1 MPNTEQETRAAIA
14 EFTVTKVLGQPTNQ
28 DIDLLDDELTAI
40 ASSFPTSL
48 GGGLHGHAGLI
59 KTVADYELL
68 APGNPFVIPPN
79 PGVYPAGPIP
89 AAQRGQREAEHKE
102 LIREFEKCIGASK
115 GLKDLIMQAI
125 DEDFLLELKVP
136 GIAYLN
142 VTPLQMITH
151 LRTRWGA
158 MDYVDINALMAECDA
173 TWDATEVP
181 TKHFNRVDKA
191 RRQLARANI
200 QIDERAMMVKAL
212 KAFKDT
218 GDFDAAIREW
228 EARPTATQTYSNL
241 KIVMCTE
248 YAKLNR
254 QDATTAKATGHASA
268 NMVEEFAQATEELV
282 AELTEKHAKQIEAL
296 IKVNNDAM
304 QQLTAAITSN
314 KTLGASVT
322 PKIMAGQ
329 AAKRVS
335 WAEKC
340 KNATTCPHC
349 SKIHPNRTHDQC
361 WHLEKNAAKRP
372 AGWTPSGNRTT

>member
-1 MPNTEQETRAAIA
+1 
-14 EFTVTKVLGQPTNQ
+14 
-28 DIDLLDDELTAI
+28 
-40 ASSFPTSL
+40 
-48 GGGLHGHAGLI
+48 
-59 KTVADYELL
+59 
-68 APGNPFVIPPN
+68 
-79 PGVYPAGPIP
+79 
-89 AAQRGQREAEHKE
+89 
-102 LIREFEKCIGASK
+102 
-115 GLKDLIMQAI
+115 
-125 DEDFLLELKVP
+125 
-136 GIAYLN
+136 
-142 VTPLQMITH
+142 
-151 LRTRWGA
+151 
-158 MDYVDINALMAECDA
+158 
-173 TWDATEVP
+173 
-181 TKHFNRVDKA
+181 
-191 RRQLARANI
+191 
-200 QIDERAMMVKAL
+200 MMVKAL

-228 EARPTATQTYSNL
+228 EARPTATQTYPNL

-296 IKVNNDAM
+296 IKANNDAM
-304 QQLTAAITSN
+304 QKLTAAITSN
-314 KTLGASVT
+314 KTLEASVT
-322 PKIMAGQ
+322 PKITAGQ